1 LVGPP
6 ELNRSLG
13 GCGVGDAEALLGAD
27 ALLLRA
33 LLVRGGVFL
42 VGGMLAG
49 GVLVDGL
56 LVGGGVGMV
65 LEGGMLADALLEAVA
80 LLVADAL
87 LLADALPL
95 PTSTGVSSL
104 AGSPYGYTSQATPA
118 VPSEA
123 VPIGPSNPLGS
134 EGSRLS
140 SACASACELKLAQSN
155 LSCASAGLLGLSIC
169 WKVTAPTT
177 PAASTNATTAATFN
191 DVGLILI
198 NIVRVSVRRRY
209 TRSTVDDSV
218 LDAATL

>member
-1 LVGPP
+1 LGPP

-13 GCGVGDAEALLGAD
+13 GCGLGDAAALLGAD
-27 ALLLRA
+27 ALL
-33 LLVRGGVFL
+33 VRGGVL
-42 VGGMLAG
+42 AGGLLAG
-49 GVLVDGL
+49 GVLVGGL

-65 LEGGMLADALLEAVA
+65 LSGGMLADALLEAE
-80 LLVADAL
+80 AL
-87 LLADALPL
+87 LLAEALP

-104 AGSPYGYTSQATPA
+104 AGSLYGYTSQATPE

-155 LSCASAGLLGLSIC
+155 SSCASAGLLGLSIC

-177 PAASTNATTAATFN
+177 PATSTNATTAATFN
-191 DVGLILI
+191 DVVPILSSSL
-198 NIVRVSVRRRY
+198 RHTFGRRCW
-209 TRSTVDDSV
+209 
-218 LDAATL
+218 